1 MLGGRQGLQETAVSL
16 STPFSA
22 SAPAYSQPWN
32 TRLLEERKEG
42 ECRHMEGCTI
52 RHPTCISELCLE
64 SLPATKANCP
74 RWELWLPK
82 HLLQVFKPLCHFL
95 LKQSAFSFTPTST
108 YPVRIQFSKAES
120 KKKKKSLVSA
130 HLYLFTTFSKSE
142 RKTEGCHFI
151 QFLWVCK
158 DLHTSSTLCLSTSLP
173 SSLFSK
179 VL

>member
-120 KKKKKSLVSA
+120 KKKKKVQSLHIFTCLQPSQSQNEKPRVVILSSFFGSVRIFT
-130 HLYLFTTFSKSE
+130 HLPHY
-142 RKTEGCHFI
+142 
-151 QFLWVCK
+151 V
-158 DLHTSSTLCLSTSLP
+158 
-173 SSLFSK
+173 
-179 VL
+179 

>member
-120 KKKKKSLVSA
+120 KKKKKKSSLCTSLLVYNLLKVRTKNRGLSFYLVS
-130 HLYLFTTFSKSE
+130 LGL
-142 RKTEGCHFI
+142 
-151 QFLWVCK
+151 
-158 DLHTSSTLCLSTSLP
+158 
-173 SSLFSK
+173 
-179 VL
+179 